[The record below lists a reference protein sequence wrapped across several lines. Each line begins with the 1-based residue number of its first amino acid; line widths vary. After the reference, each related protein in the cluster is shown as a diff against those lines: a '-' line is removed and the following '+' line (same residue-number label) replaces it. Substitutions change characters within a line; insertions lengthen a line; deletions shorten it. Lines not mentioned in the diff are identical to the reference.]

1 MSKKV
6 LVIAGVLVAAG
17 TAAALAAPHFRG
29 HHRMGFDRGE
39 RWGGPR
45 LAERLK
51 EMDTNKDGTITLDE
65 FLARPD
71 GRFARMDKNGD
82 GFIDASD
89 IAAMAKERVDY
100 RIKRFLKDF
109 DTNRDGKVTKEEFSA
124 RAKERFAMRDL
135 DSDGI
140 IGPEDLPPGVREH
153 AMRRKEAREKEG
165 AKEGTKEA
173 GKERGW
179 FSLERL
185 MGRSDKRFARL
196 DKNGDGVID
205 AADFEAASAERLA
218 YDTKRMMKRFDTD
231 GDGKIS
237 KAEFERFAKERFARL
252 DLDDDGKITEMD
264 LPPGMRGR
272 GILK

>member
-1 MSKKV
+1 MSRRV
-6 LVIAGVLVAAG
+6 LLIAGVLVAAG

-29 HHRMGFDRGE
+29 HHRMGFQGGE

-51 EMDTNKDGTITLDE
+51 EMDTNKDGAISLDE
-65 FLARPD
+65 FLARRE
-71 GRFARMDKNGD
+71 GGFARLDKNGD

-89 IAAMAKERVDY
+89 IAATAKENVDY

-109 DTNRDGKVTKEEFSA
+109 DTDRDGKVTKEEFAA
-124 RAKERFAMRDL
+124 RAKDRFAMRDL
-135 DSDGI
+135 DSDGV
-140 IGPEDLPPGVREH
+140 IGPEDLPPGKRDR
-153 AMRRKEAREKEG
+153 AMRKKEG
-165 AKEGTKEA
+165 AEKEGTKEE
-173 GKERGW
+173 GKGRGW

-185 MGRSDKRFARL
+185 MGRTDKRFARL
-196 DKNGDGVID
+196 DQNGDGVID
-205 AADFEAASAERLA
+205 AADFEAASAERVA
-218 YDTKRMMKRFDTD
+218 YQAKRMMKRFDAD

-237 KAEFERFAKERFARL
+237 KAEFERFAKERFTRL